1 MMRAIILN
9 RLLQLVQVLIGI
21 SLITFAVISLSP
33 GDPAEIT
40 LRATLGTESP
50 PKEAVARLH
59 QEMGLDDPWHVSY
72 LKWASR
78 VVHGDL
84 GYSYQTKRSTLEEI
98 AHALPVTFCLAFISM
113 FFSAA
118 VAIPLGIA
126 AALRQNGLVDHIC
139 RLSSVIS
146 LSSPEFFVAIIFMLI
161 GGVYLG
167 ILPVAGVGGIE
178 YFILPSLTLSVGLI
192 AVTMRIM
199 RTSIIETL
207 EKDYIRTALA
217 KGLSRRMVIRR
228 HVLKNA
234 LLPVLI
240 YMGTQFGWI
249 FGGAVTIESIFALP
263 GIGRLLVNSVSS
275 MDIMVVQGCMLTF
288 AVIVVLVNLIVDLAY
303 LYLDPSIRPQGE

>member
-1 MMRAIILN
+1 
-9 RLLQLVQVLIGI
+9 
-21 SLITFAVISLSP
+21 
-33 GDPAEIT
+33 
-40 LRATLGTESP
+40 
-50 PKEAVARLH
+50 
-59 QEMGLDDPWHVSY
+59 MGLDDPWHVSY

-275 MDIMVVQGCMLTF
+275 MDIMVVQGCILTF

>member
-59 QEMGLDDPWHVSY
+59 QEMGLDDPWHISY

-275 MDIMVVQGCMLTF
+275 MDIMVVQGCILTF

>member
-1 MMRAIILN
+1 MTHTIVLN
-9 RLLQLVQVLIGI
+9 RLFQLAYVMVGI

-59 QEMGLDDPWHVSY
+59 EEMGLDEPWHISY

-98 AHALPVTFCLAFISM
+98 THALPVTISLAVLTMLI
-113 FFSAA
+113 SAA
-118 VAIPLGIA
+118 MAIPLGII
-126 AALRQNGLVDHIC
+126 AALRQNGPVDHIC

-146 LSSPEFFVAIIFMLI
+146 LSCPEFFVAIIFMLV

-167 ILPVAGVGGIE
+167 IFPIAGTGGIE
-178 YFILPSLTLSVGLI
+178 HFILPSLTLSVGLA

-199 RTSIIETL
+199 RTSMIETL
-207 EKDYIRTALA
+207 EQEYIRTARA
-217 KGLSRRMVIRR
+217 KGLSRKDVIQR
-228 HVLKNA
+228 HALRNA
-234 LLPVLI
+234 LSPVII
-240 YMGTQFGWI
+240 YMGTQFGWL
-249 FGGAVTIESIFALP
+249 FGGVVVIESMFALP
-263 GIGRLLVNSVSS
+263 GLGRLLVNSVSS

-288 AVIVVLVNLIVDLAY
+288 AVIIVLINLGVDLVHF
-303 LYLDPSIRPQGE
+303 YLDPAVRGQGE

>member
-275 MDIMVVQGCMLTF
+275 MDIMVVQGCILTF

>member
-1 MMRAIILN
+1 
-9 RLLQLVQVLIGI
+9 LIGI

-84 GYSYQTKRSTLEEI
+84 GYSYQTKRSTVEEI

-167 ILPVAGVGGIE
+167 VLPVAGVGGIE

>member
-217 KGLSRRMVIRR
+217 KGLSRRMVIQR

>member
-1 MMRAIILN
+1 MIRTIVLN

-98 AHALPVTFCLAFISM
+98 AHALPVTFCLAFLSM
-113 FFSAA
+113 FFSVA

-139 RLSSVIS
+139 RLCSVIS
-146 LSSPEFFVAIIFMLI
+146 LSSPEFFVAIILMLI

-178 YFILPSLTLSVGLI
+178 YFILPSLTLSVSLI
-192 AVTMRIM
+192 AITMRIM
-199 RTSIIETL
+199 RTSMIETL

-217 KGLSRRMVIRR
+217 KGLSRRIVIQR

-288 AVIVVLVNLIVDLAY
+288 AVIVVLVNLVVDLAY
-303 LYLDPSIRPQGE
+303 LYLDPSIRSQGE

>member
-1 MMRAIILN
+1 MMRTIVLN
-9 RLLQLVQVLIGI
+9 RFLQLVQVLIGI

>member
-126 AALRQNGLVDHIC
+126 AALKQNGLVDHIC

>member
-84 GYSYQTKRSTLEEI
+84 GYSYQTKRSTVEEI

-126 AALRQNGLVDHIC
+126 AALRQNGFVDHIC

-303 LYLDPSIRPQGE
+303 LYIDPSIRPQGE

>member
-234 LLPVLI
+234 LLTFLI

-275 MDIMVVQGCMLTF
+275 MDIMVVQGCILTF